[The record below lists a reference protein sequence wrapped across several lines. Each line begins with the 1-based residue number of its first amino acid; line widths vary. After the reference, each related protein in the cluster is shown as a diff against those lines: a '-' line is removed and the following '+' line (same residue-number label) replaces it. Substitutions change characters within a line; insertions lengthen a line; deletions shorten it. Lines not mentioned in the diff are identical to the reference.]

1 MRISSIQSYSYKR
14 QKNPNFSAD
23 SSPVNNLPSDILS
36 LNNTNKSDIPW
47 VKDKNFI
54 QSLNY
59 LNNLEFDKNDV
70 RHVQSLGV
78 VLPFLDGKEA
88 VNFIKKN
95 RVGIE
100 FAPLVSENIHA
111 QYDYDDNCI
120 KISDRYKD
128 TQNIAEVIAISEA
141 ILHEAG
147 HAKDQNGESSIQEE
161 IDCLSMNALSHRTF
175 DKKYHDVFANS
186 DSLIIQEGVC
196 VYSKL
201 FFDEDPLKLALVKR
215 LIQKYGQLPA
225 GNLQHSPSPL
235 AIRVKEMQN

>member
-1 MRISSIQSYSYKR
+1 MRISSIQSYIYNR
-14 QKNPNFSAD
+14 QKNPNFSAN
-23 SSPVNNLPSDILS
+23 SLPVNNLPSDILS

-47 VKDKNFI
+47 VKDKNLI
-54 QSLNY
+54 ESLNY
-59 LNNLEFDKNDV
+59 LKNLEFDKNDIS
-70 RHVQSLGV
+70 HIQSLGV
-78 VLPFLDGKEA
+78 VLPFLSGSEA

-100 FAPLVSENIHA
+100 FAPLTFDNIHA

-120 KISDRYKD
+120 KINDRYKD
-128 TQNIAEVIAISEA
+128 TQNLAEIIAISEA
-141 ILHEAG
+141 ILHEVG
-147 HAKDQNGESSIQEE
+147 HAKDQDGESSIQEE

-175 DKKYHDVFANS
+175 DKNYHGIFANS

-201 FFDEDPLKLALVKR
+201 FFDNDPLKLALVNR
-215 LIQKYGQLPA
+215 LIQKYDQLPA